1 MNKLIYDL
9 DNNLFIDK
17 IDEQTYH
24 FKDFRKNLTF
34 KKFFFYLL
42 KIREVQIISNY
53 PINDLRNLSLKMIL
67 FLTLISKS
75 NLKINK
81 NEISQ

>member
-17 IDEQTYH
+17 IDGKIYH
-24 FKDFRKNLTF
+24 FKDFKKNLTI

-42 KIREVQIISNY
+42 KIKEVQIISNY
-53 PINDLRNLSLKMIL
+53 PLNDLRNLSLKMIL
-67 FLTLISKS
+67 FLTK
-75 NLKINK
+75 
-81 NEISQ
+81 